1 MQHHLRSLRIVN
13 NIEEGFDHFHS
24 RDDPL
29 WETEQV
35 KTLVRGRQKLS
46 EEEKRR
52 FRSEYQREQY
62 QKSKSERERLR
73 ACLESGE
80 ITEKEYD
87 AAVAKWNVGWYRP
100 LAEIKKLAKDVSEIT
115 KQVSLFRSC
124 LYDCFY
130 QEENPFQ
137 NPVAYEWPKS
147 PSEDAYQ
154 QLICLCTPVHHLA
167 QMSDPTTQT
176 VQTTIKT
183 VLSPNNDY
191 LNPWLSPTERISIVD
206 IFSSCCDM
214 INARMSSMDRGE
226 IGRFLKDWE
235 ARRDRFLL
243 SMTGNSKGV
252 PLFVLLDLVAL
263 TWHLNE
269 GENESHEAAG
279 DEGTLQ
285 VRNRR
290 ARIADVFVNGFGE
303 EIG

>member
-1 MQHHLRSLRIVN
+1 MLHHLRSLRIIN
-13 NIEEGFDHFHS
+13 NVEEGFDHFHS

-35 KTLVRGRQKLS
+35 KRLIRGRPKFS

-52 FRSEYQREQY
+52 VKSEYQREQY
-62 QKSKSERERLR
+62 QKSKSERERLT

-80 ITEKEYD
+80 ITQKEHD
-87 AAVAKWNVGWYRP
+87 AEVAKWNVGWYRM
-100 LAEIKKLAKDVSEIT
+100 LAEKKELVKDVSEIA
-115 KQVSLFRSC
+115 KQMSLYRSR

-137 NPVAYEWPKS
+137 NPVAYVWPMS
-147 PSEDAYQ
+147 PSEYAYQ

-167 QMSDPTTQT
+167 KMSDPTTQT

-183 VLSPNNDY
+183 VLSPNSDY
-191 LNPWLSPTERISIVD
+191 LNLWLSPTKRISVVD

-214 INARMSSMDRGE
+214 INAKMSSMDWGE
-226 IGRFLKDWE
+226 TGRFLKDWE

-243 SMTGNSKGV
+243 SMTGNSKGI
-252 PLFVLLDLVAL
+252 PPFVLLNLVAL
-263 TWHLNE
+263 AWPLNN
-269 GENESHEAAG
+269 GENNSDEATG
-279 DEGTLQ
+279 DLQ
-285 VRNRR
+285 MRTRR
-290 ARIADVFVNGFGE
+290 ARIDMFVNGFGE